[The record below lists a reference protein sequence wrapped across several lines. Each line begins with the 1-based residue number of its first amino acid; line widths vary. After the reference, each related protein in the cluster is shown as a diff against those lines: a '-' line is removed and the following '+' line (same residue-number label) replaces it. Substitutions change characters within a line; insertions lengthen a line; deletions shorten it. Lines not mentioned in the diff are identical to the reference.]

1 MNGESD
7 PGIVSVRIEPV
18 VAMLPPATL
27 KTSGPPSIRTV
38 YEVTAGAAAVKL
50 MVMVASVVATT
61 VGVPGA
67 PGTGS

>member
-7 PGIVSVRIEPV
+7 PGIVSVSIEPV

-27 KTSGPPSIRTV
+27 KTSCTPSIRTV
-38 YEVTAGAAAVKL
+38 YEVTSGVVAVKL
-50 MVMVASVVATT
+50 MVMVVSVVATT